1 MSEDVF
7 GPFFSG
13 NVDQPMPFEKVY
25 YRKLKCL
32 TCDLQW
38 EVQASSRDLRGR
50 FFSTGRGKAKNIWGE
65 VGKGS
70 KSARRGR
77 H

>member
-25 YRKLKCL
+25 HPKLQCL
-32 TCDLQW
+32 TCDLKW
-38 EVQASSRDLRGR
+38 EMQASSRDGRGR
-50 FFSTGRGKAKNIWGE
+50 ARPKIYEAGWGRVLNLQGGADTNF
-65 VGKGS
+65 
-70 KSARRGR
+70 
-77 H
+77 

>member
-25 YRKLKCL
+25 HPKLQCL
-32 TCDLQW
+32 TYDLQW
-38 EVQASSRDLRGR
+38 DMQASSRDGRGR
-50 FFSTGRGKAKNIWGE
+50 FFFTGRGKAKNIRGV

-70 KSARRGR
+70 KYARRGR

>member
-13 NVDQPMPFEKVY
+13 NVDQPMPFEKVNY
-25 YRKLKCL
+25 PKLECL

-38 EVQASSRDLRGR
+38 EMQASSRD
-50 FFSTGRGKAKNIWGE
+50 
-65 VGKGS
+65 
-70 KSARRGR
+70 
-77 H
+77 